1 MVFFPKQYVINT
13 LINEH
18 YSKKALPYYITM
30 SHLTAKQWLK
40 VKSSIINTN
49 NCLNKVLYSFN
60 SLINSLN
67 KELSLEFYLVDT
79 FLDHFPFISVNQKS

>member
-1 MVFFPKQYVINT
+1 MVFFPKQHVINT

-18 YSKKALPYYITM
+18 HSKKALPYYITM

-49 NCLNKVLYSFN
+49 NCLNKVLHSF
-60 SLINSLN
+60 NSLN
-67 KELSLEFYLVDT
+67 KELSLGFYLVNT
-79 FLDHFPFISVNQKS
+79 FSDHFSFISVNQKS

>member
-1 MVFFPKQYVINT
+1 MVFFSKQHVINT

-18 YSKKALPYYITM
+18 HSKKALPYYITM

-49 NCLNKVLYSFN
+49 NCLNK
-60 SLINSLN
+60 
-67 KELSLEFYLVDT
+67 ELSLGFYLVDT

>member
-49 NCLNKVLYSFN
+49 NCLNK
-60 SLINSLN
+60 
-67 KELSLEFYLVDT
+67 ELSLGFYLVDT